1 MIRSASRCSPRKGMG
16 SSQEEHTR
24 AAVCWSRLWQVS
36 QRHHLPLQTTPF
48 EFKGGQSQLENSY
61 ASNTSVSCRA
71 SWKSGD
77 SWPLTRPATAP
88 RLNIHPGGC
97 LGGIGCQFS
106 MADLEVASSTGRSVE
121 SRVSGD
127 AHWGGSSSVV
137 SYVERCTEPR
147 SVLLCAV
154 HRPIETETGGLS
166 TWNLEHLSVPR
177 NRPVSGYTEDS
188 EY

>member
-1 MIRSASRCSPRKGMG
+1 
-16 SSQEEHTR
+16 
-24 AAVCWSRLWQVS
+24 
-36 QRHHLPLQTTPF
+36 
-48 EFKGGQSQLENSY
+48 
-61 ASNTSVSCRA
+61 
-71 SWKSGD
+71 
-77 SWPLTRPATAP
+77 
-88 RLNIHPGGC
+88 
-97 LGGIGCQFS
+97 

-127 AHWGGSSSVV
+127 AHWGVGFSSLVV
-137 SYVERCTEPR
+137 SYVEKCTEPR
-147 SVLLCAV
+147 SVLLSAV